1 MNQVRDE
8 NVWYRQP
15 MVWLVIAIPLSSV
28 ILGIVLIVL
37 AVNTSDGL
45 VADDYYKRGLEI
57 NRRLER
63 ETRAHELALSAD
75 VEIAAGDNRVSVRLS
90 GKPAFEAPQQFELG
104 FHHATR
110 KGEDVVRTMRR
121 DAQGVYTAPDPNL
134 AAGRWYVS
142 AETPEWRLTRAI
154 NMPAAERFTIT
165 HRVPPGAGQAGDG

>member
-1 MNQVRDE
+1 
-8 NVWYRQP
+8 

-28 ILGIVLIVL
+28 ILGIALIVL

-63 ETRAHELALSAD
+63 ETRARELALSAD
-75 VEIAAGDNRVSVRLS
+75 IKIDAGGNRVSVSLS
-90 GKPAFEAPQQFELG
+90 GKRAFEAPQQFELG
-104 FHHATR
+104 FYHATR
-110 KGEDVVRTMRR
+110 EGEDVVRVMRR
-121 DAQGVYTAPDPNL
+121 DAQGVYSAPGPDL

-154 NMPAAERFTIT
+154 TMPVEERFTISY
-165 HRVPPGAGQAGDG
+165 RAPPGAGREADG